1 MISRKNVENVDFRSE
16 TNPGNFLQN
25 NDVDFTSF
33 SKISIFFF
41 LQIEEFSRNIPL
53 AKEEAEHDSEENM
66 EENVGIKRYDQLREN
81 VNAVI
86 LAQQSAL
93 EILTNVCCGDD
104 EAWEEEEASESGE
117 SDMIDESEIE
127 NGDGNNSS
135 VVTDE
140 SKLPTVVLE
149 ALLGQ
154 DLSSKVSV
162 V

>member
-1 MISRKNVENVDFRSE
+1 
-16 TNPGNFLQN
+16 
-25 NDVDFTSF
+25 
-33 SKISIFFF
+33 
-41 LQIEEFSRNIPL
+41 
-53 AKEEAEHDSEENM
+53 M
-66 EENVGIKRYDQLREN
+66 EENIGIKRHDQLREN

-154 DLSSKVSV
+154 DLSPKVSEL
-162 V
+162 

>member
-1 MISRKNVENVDFRSE
+1 MISRKMSRM
-16 TNPGNFLQN
+16 
-25 NDVDFTSF
+25 
-33 SKISIFFF
+33 SIFVRKRIPEQFCRTTTSISRVFQRFRIF
-41 LQIEEFSRNIPL
+41 LLIEEFSRNIPL

-104 EAWEEEEASESGE
+104 ETWEEEEASESGE

-154 DLSSKVSV
+154 DLSSKVSGI
-162 V
+162 

>member
-1 MISRKNVENVDFRSE
+1 M
-16 TNPGNFLQN
+16 
-25 NDVDFTSF
+25 TSF
-33 SKISIFFF
+33 PKISFFF
-41 LQIEEFSRNIPL
+41 QIEEFSRNIPL

-66 EENVGIKRYDQLREN
+66 EENIGIKRHDQLREN

-104 EAWEEEEASESGE
+104 ESWEEEEASESGE

-154 DLSSKVSV
+154 DLSSKVSGV
-162 V
+162 